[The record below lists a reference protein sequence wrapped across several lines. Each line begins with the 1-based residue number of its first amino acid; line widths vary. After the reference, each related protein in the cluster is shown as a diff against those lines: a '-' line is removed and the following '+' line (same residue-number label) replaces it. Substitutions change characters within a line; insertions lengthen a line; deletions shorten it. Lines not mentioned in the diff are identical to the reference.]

1 MSRSPAVLPA
11 RLPAERLGERPHI
24 TVVGFALS
32 AESVL
37 WAVIT
42 VYTQSGG
49 VRLTPKSGS
58 SWHVKSLIYHGRR
71 NKMIK
76 TERGTTTMNGSL
88 EELIKDYLIILAV
101 FKEKM
106 LAGTFTYIED
116 VEEVQ
121 VMLQEAADIPCDII
135 NEHCLDADAVEVVYD
150 AIKEICED
158 FRDYHADLLNGFD
171 KDAEIRSTCES
182 MEV

>member
-1 MSRSPAVLPA
+1 
-11 RLPAERLGERPHI
+11 
-24 TVVGFALS
+24 
-32 AESVL
+32 
-37 WAVIT
+37 
-42 VYTQSGG
+42 
-49 VRLTPKSGS
+49 
-58 SWHVKSLIYHGRR
+58 
-71 NKMIK
+71 MIK